1 MPEQT
6 HLKPPKSAKSIL
18 MRSET
23 IVVIL
28 LMTFFILFSR
38 ISAGFFS
45 SSMLNV
51 IFLTGSELGIIALG
65 VTLLIISGEMDLS
78 VASVFVFS
86 NYIVLISNQFGLPIL
101 VSFILGIIFGIGA
114 GFLNGFF
121 TMKFKIPS
129 FVVTLGF
136 MIFWRAVLAGLT
148 NGEPTYYEGVPTR
161 LFKVLGGQIG
171 FIPNQFIWF
180 CILAVVFSI
189 VLNRTKFGNWIMAT
203 GGSIQT
209 ARALGVNIFRIKMI
223 CFMISSSLAAF
234 AGASFLVRSSYLD
247 PIVATGMELEAVAA
261 AVIGGTV
268 LTGGIGSIIGT
279 SICAFLLKVVQVGIA
294 TYGIRV
300 EYYNV
305 LVGILLMI
313 AAVIN
318 SALIKKLLK
327 T

>member
-1 MPEQT
+1 MADQNQ
-6 HLKPPKSAKSIL
+6 LKSSNSAKRFII
-18 MRSET
+18 RSEL
-23 IVVIL
+23 IVVL
-28 LMTFFILFSR
+28 LLIVFFILFSR
-38 ISAGFFS
+38 ISLGFFS
-45 SSMLNV
+45 YSMLNV

-86 NYIVLISNQFGLPIL
+86 NYIVLIGNQYGLPIF
-101 VSFILGIIFGIGA
+101 VSFLLGIGFGIGA

-121 TMKFKIPS
+121 AIKFKIPS

-148 NGEPTYYEGVPTR
+148 NGEPTYYEGKRTL
-161 LFKVLGGQIG
+161 LFDVLGGQIG
-171 FIPNQFIWF
+171 FIPNQFICF
-180 CILAVVFSI
+180 CILAILFSVI
-189 VLNRTKFGNWIMAT
+189 LNRTKFGNWIMAT

-209 ARALGVNIFRIKMI
+209 ARALGVNVDRTKMI
-223 CFMISSSLAAF
+223 CFMISSALAAF
-234 AGASFLVRSSYLD
+234 AGATFLVRSSYLD

-261 AVIGGTV
+261 AVIGGTI
-268 LTGGIGSIIGT
+268 LSGGIGSIIGT
-279 SICAFLLKVVQVGIA
+279 SISAFLLKEIQIGIA

-313 AAVIN
+313 TAVIN
-318 SALIKKLLK
+318 SAIIKKLIK

>member
-1 MPEQT
+1 MVDQN
-6 HLKPPKSAKSIL
+6 HAKSSPRALKIFL
-18 MRSET
+18 RSE
-23 IVVIL
+23 IVVVFL
-28 LMTFFILFSR
+28 LLLFFILFSR
-38 ISAGFFS
+38 ISSGFFS
-45 SSMLNV
+45 FSMINV
-51 IFLTGSELGIIALG
+51 ILLTGSELGIIALG

-86 NYIVLISNQFGLPIL
+86 NYVVLICSQFGVPI
-101 VSFILGIIFGIGA
+101 VISFLLGIVFGVGA

-136 MIFWRAVLAGLT
+136 MIFWRAVLAGFT
-148 NGEPTYYEGVPTR
+148 NGEPTYYEGAR
-161 LFKVLGGQIG
+161 SLIFDVLGGQVG

-180 CILAVVFSI
+180 CVLSVIISL
-189 VLNRTKFGNWIMAT
+189 VLNRTKLGNWIMAT

-209 ARALGVNIFRIKMI
+209 ARALGVNIFRTKMI
-223 CFMISSSLAAF
+223 CFITSSVLAAF

-261 AVIGGTV
+261 AVIGGTI

-279 SICAFLLKVVQVGIA
+279 SICAFLLKEVQVGTA

-318 SALIKKLLK
+318 NNLIRKLIK

>member
-6 HLKPPKSAKSIL
+6 HLKPPKTAKSIL

-114 GFLNGFF
+114 GFLNGF
-121 TMKFKIPS
+121 
-129 FVVTLGF
+129 
-136 MIFWRAVLAGLT
+136 
-148 NGEPTYYEGVPTR
+148 
-161 LFKVLGGQIG
+161 
-171 FIPNQFIWF
+171 
-180 CILAVVFSI
+180 
-189 VLNRTKFGNWIMAT
+189 
-203 GGSIQT
+203 
-209 ARALGVNIFRIKMI
+209 
-223 CFMISSSLAAF
+223 SL
-234 AGASFLVRSSYLD
+234 
-247 PIVATGMELEAVAA
+247 
-261 AVIGGTV
+261 
-268 LTGGIGSIIGT
+268 
-279 SICAFLLKVVQVGIA
+279 
-294 TYGIRV
+294 
-300 EYYNV
+300 
-305 LVGILLMI
+305 
-313 AAVIN
+313 
-318 SALIKKLLK
+318 
-327 T
+327 

>member
-1 MPEQT
+1 MVDRNQYNSKNSVKRIF
-6 HLKPPKSAKSIL
+6 L
-18 MRSET
+18 RSEL
-23 IVVIL
+23 VVVL
-28 LMTFFILFSR
+28 LLLIFFLLFSR

-45 SSMLNV
+45 SSMMNV

-86 NYIVLISNQFGLPIL
+86 NYVVLIGNQLGLPIIL
-101 VSFILGIIFGIGA
+101 SFFLGIFFGIGA

-121 TMKFKIPS
+121 TMRFKIPS

-148 NGEPTYYEGVPTR
+148 NGEPTYYEGTRTR
-161 LFKVLGGQIG
+161 LFEVLGGQIG

-180 CILAVVFSI
+180 CILSVVFSI
-189 VLNRTKFGNWIMAT
+189 ILNQTKFGNWILAT

-209 ARALGVNIFRIKMI
+209 ARALGVNVYRTKMI
-223 CFMISSSLAAF
+223 CFMISSALAAF

-261 AVIGGTV
+261 AVIGGTI

-279 SICAFLLKVVQVGIA
+279 SICAFLLKEIQVGIA

-318 SALIKKLLK
+318 NTLIKKLIQ

>member
-1 MPEQT
+1 MADQNQ
-6 HLKPPKSAKSIL
+6 LKTSAQAKRIIL
-18 MRSET
+18 RSEL
-23 IVVIL
+23 VVVFL
-28 LMTFFILFSR
+28 LLIFFILFSR

-45 SSMLNV
+45 SSMMNV

-65 VTLLIISGEMDLS
+65 VTLLIISGEIDLS

-86 NYIVLISNQFGLPIL
+86 NYVVLIGSQAGIPIFF
-101 VSFILGIIFGIGA
+101 SFLLGIGFGIGA

-121 TMKFKIPS
+121 TINFKIPS

-148 NGEPTYYEGVPTR
+148 NGEPTYYEGTRTR
-161 LFKVLGGQIG
+161 LFEVLGGQVG

-180 CILAVVFSI
+180 CILAILFSVI
-189 VLNRTKFGNWIMAT
+189 LNRTKFGNWIMAT

-209 ARALGVNIFRIKMI
+209 ARALGVNVNRTKMV
-223 CFMISSSLAAF
+223 CFMISSALAAF

-247 PIVATGMELEAVAA
+247 PIVATGMELEAVAS
-261 AVIGGTV
+261 AVIGGTI
-268 LTGGIGSIIGT
+268 LTGGVGSIIGT
-279 SICAFLLKVVQVGIA
+279 SICAFLLKEVQVGIA

-313 AAVIN
+313 SAVIN
-318 SALIKKLLK
+318 SALIKKLIK
-327 T
+327 A